1 MTCKGCGHSHH
12 GRPTVNA
19 ALRMD
24 PTRTKTLRME
34 FERAFN
40 KRWNRV
46 LRQLGDFMQQAPEL
60 MTNRD
65 YDFPVG
71 PLDTATVLDFLNEA
85 VRSEVMDPQEAMR
98 VLREKGVQPQPG
110 NWVEE
115 YLYGAYKK
123 GVRRA
128 QNEFNKRAPEGRKQE
143 FMAGALKRKNHQQK
157 LEQILGRVY
166 TNLQDIT
173 EVMEAQIRREIALGL
188 EAGEG
193 TEAIARRIRKRVE
206 KVGRTRSRTLART
219 EVIRSHHV
227 ANIATYREAGVANV
241 SVQAEFATAGDQR
254 VCPECAG
261 LDGNVYTL
269 AEIED
274 LIPVHPNC
282 RCVAIPI
289 VDL

>member
-1 MTCKGCGHSHH
+1 
-12 GRPTVNA
+12 
-19 ALRMD
+19 
-24 PTRTKTLRME
+24 
-34 FERAFN
+34 
-40 KRWNRV
+40 
-46 LRQLGDFMQQAPEL
+46 
-60 MTNRD
+60 
-65 YDFPVG
+65 
-71 PLDTATVLDFLNEA
+71 
-85 VRSEVMDPQEAMR
+85 
-98 VLREKGVQPQPG
+98 
-110 NWVEE
+110 
-115 YLYGAYKK
+115 
-123 GVRRA
+123 
-128 QNEFNKRAPEGRKQE
+128 
-143 FMAGALKRKNHQQK
+143 MAGALKRKNHQQK